1 MRLKLSKKSLAGEL
15 RARVQELSEQN
26 LLACYQCGKCAAG
39 CPSVEAMDV
48 LPSQVMRLVQLGQV
62 EEALETKT
70 IWVCAACQ
78 TCKVRCPR
86 GVDLACV
93 MEALRQIVLREKGP
107 HVHPGAI
114 PQSDLEGLP
123 QIALIGGFRKFT
135 H

>member
-15 RARVQELSEQN
+15 RAKVQELSGQN
-26 LLACYQCGKCAAG
+26 PLACYQCGKCAAG

-93 MEALRQIVLREKGP
+93 MEALRQIVLREKGNY
-107 HVHPGAI
+107 VHPGAI
-114 PQSDLEGLP
+114 SQNDLEGLP